1 MRFRVRLGRTALR
14 LAHRWTLLRGPGF
27 PHALVREFIRP
38 AVRAVPASMA
48 RRLGHCRISL
58 DVADMTLAS
67 QWTETE
73 AGLEVSFMTAGSEDH
88 DIALE
93 LLLCLG
99 QALWEKLSDREI
111 REYWLV
117 LDQEIRAGISG
128 EIDEQ
133 ALEEKCSL
141 LASRVHAH
149 VVNSSSP
156 ATARL
161 LLPGRRLSTY
171 IACCTMSPCE
181 RDRTTFPHRS

>member
-1 MRFRVRLGRTALR
+1 MHSRALR
-14 LAHRWTLLRGPGF
+14 LAPRWTLLRGPGLS
-27 PHALVREFIRP
+27 HALVREFIRP

-58 DVADMTLAS
+58 EIADPTVAS

-73 AGLEVSFMTAGSEDH
+73 TGLEVSVMTAGSEDH
-88 DIALE
+88 DIAME

-117 LDQEIRAGISG
+117 VDQEIRAGISG

-133 ALEEKCSL
+133 ALEEKRSL
-141 LASRVHAH
+141 LAAGFTH
-149 VVNSSSP
+149 VVSSSSP

-161 LLPGRRLSTY
+161 LLPGRRL
-171 IACCTMSPCE
+171 
-181 RDRTTFPHRS
+181 